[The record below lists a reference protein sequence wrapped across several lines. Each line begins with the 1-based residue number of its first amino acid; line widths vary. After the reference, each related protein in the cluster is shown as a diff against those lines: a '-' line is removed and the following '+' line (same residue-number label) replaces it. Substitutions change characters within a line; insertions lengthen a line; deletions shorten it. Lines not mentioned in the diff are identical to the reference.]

1 MYDVIQPLMIR
12 PSRPTIPPF
21 PTPSPGSCS
30 SDVEHTLTED
40 TRAATEADKVDPFT
54 DGIVFILAG
63 ATNPLNA
70 PTRGAE
76 VAEVRPALAA
86 TRAELAVMEAAT
98 ILN

>member
-1 MYDVIQPLMIR
+1 MHQSRSNIPLL
-12 PSRPTIPPF
+12 
-21 PTPSPGSCS
+21 PTPSGGSYCS
-30 SDVEHTLTED
+30 IEHTLTED

-54 DGIVFILAG
+54 DGIVFILLG

-86 TRAELAVMEAAT
+86 TRAEFAVMEAAT